1 MPWRNRYLLNEW
13 LAAIASRPEEVQQE
27 RDHLIQYLEAT
38 RAMEHATLGEILSML
53 SRAELVEQ
61 KANDA
66 EAATEETR
74 QKIIDSQLYS
84 VGLEM
89 TLEDLNA
96 KMAQDQAE

>member
-1 MPWRNRYLLNEW
+1 
-13 LAAIASRPEEVQQE
+13 
-27 RDHLIQYLEAT
+27 
-38 RAMEHATLGEILSML
+38 MEHATLGEILSML